1 MLRAL
6 MSLLQTSLNLRL
18 RAADA
23 SLSRS
28 KLSMEDVF
36 WDAAVFHATNVGLSQ
51 QGVHGWKA
59 STRQDFDVGH
69 FVLPGY
75 A

>member
-1 MLRAL
+1 

-28 KLSMEDVF
+28 KLSTEDGF

-69 FVLPGY
+69 FVLPG
-75 A
+75 